1 MYHSTKSKIKI
12 QKMKKIQ
19 MQLKTFERKKT
30 FLLVA
35 FTLVLSTVININTKE
50 KLDNGY
56 QFFLSFFGI
65 YSNVLSFIFLMLVIN
80 AQEEPKGKNPFYLF
94 KYVTYVFLII
104 LFIAPFLYLWSMGDV
119 IMQLKW

>member
-1 MYHSTKSKIKI
+1 MCHSTKSKIKI

-19 MQLKTFERKKT
+19 MQLKTVERKKI

-35 FTLVLSTVININTKE
+35 FTLVLSLVINITAKE
-50 KLDNGY
+50 KLENGY
-56 QFFLSFFGI
+56 QFFLSFFAI
-65 YSNVLSFIFLMLVIN
+65 YLNVLSFIFFMLVID

-94 KYVTYVFLII
+94 KYVTYLFLLI
-104 LFIAPFLYLWSMGDV
+104 LLIAPFLYLWGMGDV

>member
-1 MYHSTKSKIKI
+1 
-12 QKMKKIQ
+12 MKKIQ
-19 MQLKTFERKKT
+19 MQLKTFERKKV
-30 FLLVA
+30 FLLVT
-35 FTLVLSTVININTKE
+35 FSLVLSAVININTKE

-65 YSNVLSFIFLMLVIN
+65 YLNVLSFIFLMLVIN
-80 AQEEPKGKNPFYLF
+80 AQEEPQGKNPFYLF
-94 KYVTYVFLII
+94 KYVTYVFLFI